1 MRKIRVL
8 FLFRFHSVHDTPK
21 VIKYLVTLIHINHF
35 QPMFHVIP
43 PENLWFS
50 DVFRGY
56 RSGKL
61 MENVFIHISIGAP

>member
-35 QPMFHVIP
+35 NQCSTSIP

-61 MENVFIHISIGAP
+61 VENGFILISIGAP